1 MKLMDG
7 SIYLTERLKGSNK
20 PSPED
25 TAMMENTDTSR
36 MIHAFLL
43 LRRHFDSLR
52 YITENGV
59 QVRELER

>member
-7 SIYLTERLKGSNK
+7 SSYLTEGLKGSNK

-25 TAMMENTDTSR
+25 SDMMENTDTSR

-43 LRRHFDSLR
+43 LRWHFDSLR
-52 YITENGV
+52 YITEN
-59 QVRELER
+59 RE